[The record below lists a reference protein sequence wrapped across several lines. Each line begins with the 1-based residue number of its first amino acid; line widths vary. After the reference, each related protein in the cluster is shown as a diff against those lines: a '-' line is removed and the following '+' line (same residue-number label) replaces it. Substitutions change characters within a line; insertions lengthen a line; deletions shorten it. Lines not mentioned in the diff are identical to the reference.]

1 MAYRPQE
8 LVTKAVERARSLSP
22 GIAPDSVEV
31 VELARGQA
39 FVVVRTKPV
48 GIVVLDRSGR
58 LVRGRERLVALAH
71 HLRSLELFDEAL
83 KAARLTQRRDHA
95 ERSIAFLRQSVA
107 GSRSK
112 KLGEGVAGLV
122 EALGALTVAI
132 DGATAQVQQ
141 PGGLRPTERTFR
153 RAVQVLNEAAAAD
166 RGVVRETRRMAA
178 LLAARGNARRGAA
191 EERLQRWVMA
201 RLAAVDLPYYH
212 PEFEADATT
221 RYVDGFVAAVRSE
234 TVGSSQ

>member
-1 MAYRPQE
+1 
-8 LVTKAVERARSLSP
+8 
-22 GIAPDSVEV
+22 
-31 VELARGQA
+31 
-39 FVVVRTKPV
+39 
-48 GIVVLDRSGR
+48 
-58 LVRGRERLVALAH
+58 VALAH